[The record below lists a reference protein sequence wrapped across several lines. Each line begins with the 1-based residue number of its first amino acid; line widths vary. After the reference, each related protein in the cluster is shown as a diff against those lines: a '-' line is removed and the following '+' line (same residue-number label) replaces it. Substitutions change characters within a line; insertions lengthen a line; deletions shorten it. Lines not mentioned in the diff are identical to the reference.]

1 MTLTPEQLRAI
12 QSGQPVSVTVDQT
25 ECVVV
30 RKDVFQRTRHVSY
43 DDSDWS
49 DDELEAVAAQTFD
62 GLDDAEK
69 IE

>member
-25 ECVVV
+25 DCVVV
-30 RKDVFQRTRHVSY
+30 RKDVFQKIRQVAY

-62 GLDDAEK
+62 ALDDAEK

>member
-30 RKDVFQRTRHVSY
+30 RTGVLQKIRQVSY

-49 DDELEAVAAQTFD
+49 DEEMEAVAAQTFD
-62 GLDDAEK
+62 ALDDAER

>member
-30 RKDVFQRTRHVSY
+30 RKDVFQKIRQVAY

-49 DDELEAVAAQTFD
+49 DEEMEAVAAQTF
-62 GLDDAEK
+62 GALDDAEK